1 LKHVFHKI
9 FSEIFFKDW
18 FEETIIFEKLKELE
32 KFLARFVEVFSI
44 VDIILRNLIG
54 SERDVISRVDL

>member
-32 KFLARFVEVFSI
+32 KFLARCGEVFRLW
-44 VDIILRNLIG
+44 ILPKKLDW
-54 SERDVISRVDL
+54 E

>member
-32 KFLARFVEVFSI
+32 KFLARCGEAFRLW
-44 VDIILRNLIG
+44 ILPKKLDW
-54 SERDVISRVDL
+54 E